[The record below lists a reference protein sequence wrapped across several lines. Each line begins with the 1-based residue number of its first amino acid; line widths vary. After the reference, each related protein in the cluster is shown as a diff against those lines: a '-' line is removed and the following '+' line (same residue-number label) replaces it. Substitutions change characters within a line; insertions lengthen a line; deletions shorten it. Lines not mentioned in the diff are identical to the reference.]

1 MFWLAVVGTILIW
14 DSVLRFVLL
23 CLRAVTTP
31 RGVGDVI
38 VETPR
43 GTILIAA
50 RNEAGTIGPTILALR
65 EHLDEWPDVNIWVL
79 ADRCTDETESEA
91 AAAGARVAS
100 RADGPLGKGAVLAW
114 WLNTHRTAWA
124 DDDYLIILDADTR
137 LVAGSLAALR
147 RTVMSGAQ
155 VVQGFVAPQAVNR
168 AGRLAGWSEVL
179 MQRIDDEARQRLRWS
194 VPLRGTGMIFQ
205 ASLLA
210 QLAPRLHTLAEDL
223 ELDCLLAAHPAGVL
237 TRVRFSPDAKIID
250 PKPPEVAGASR
261 QRARWLQGQLQVL
274 RDYPAAIF
282 QALKRGGLS
291 AWFLLWLLFLRP
303 KMLLMALRFAV
314 LILALCLGSAG
325 KGLALVMAVGLLLDA
340 AYYLGGAAFV
350 EEPLRYCRDLLA
362 VPRYGAMWLYSFG
375 LAAFR
380 RGRHGWLRAGR

>member
-1 MFWLAVVGTILIW
+1 MFWPISWLAVFGTILIW
-14 DSVLRFVLL
+14 DSVLRFALL
-23 CLRAVTTP
+23 CLRAVTP
-31 RGVGDVI
+31 ARAADDVTI
-38 VETPR
+38 EAPR

-50 RNEAGTIGPTILALR
+50 RNEAGTIGPTICALL
-65 EHLDEWPDVNIWVL
+65 EHSDEWPDLNIWVL
-79 ADRCTDETESEA
+79 ADRCTDDTASEA
-91 AAAGARVAS
+91 AAAGAQVAP

-114 WLNTHRTAWA
+114 WLSAYRAAWA

-137 LVAGSLAALR
+137 LETGSLAALR
-147 RTVMSGAQ
+147 RTVMGGAQ
-155 VVQGFVAPQAVNR
+155 VVQGFVVPQAVNR

-194 VPLRGTGMIFQ
+194 VPLRGTGMVFQ

-223 ELDCLLAAHPAGVL
+223 ELDSLLAAQSQ
-237 TRVRFSPDAKIID
+237 RVRFSPDAKIID
-250 PKPPEVAGASR
+250 PKPQQAAGAAR

-274 RDYPAAIF
+274 RDYPAEIF
-282 QALKRGGLS
+282 QALTRGGLS

-303 KMLLMALRFAV
+303 KMLLMATRFAV

-325 KGLALVMAVGLLLDA
+325 KGLALVMAFGLTLDA
-340 AYYLGGAAFV
+340 AYYIGGAAFV

-375 LAAFR
+375 LATVR
-380 RGRHGWLRAGR
+380 RGWLRAGR

>member
-1 MFWLAVVGTILIW
+1 MYCLAIVGTILIW

-23 CLRAVTTP
+23 CLRAVTVP
-31 RGVGDVI
+31 RVADEVS
-38 VETPR
+38 VEAPR

-50 RNEAGTIGPTILALR
+50 RNEAGTIGPTIYALR
-65 EHLDEWPDVNIWVL
+65 EHLDEWPDLNIWVL
-79 ADRCTDETESEA
+79 ADRCTDGTAREA
-91 AAAGARVAS
+91 ALAGARVAS

-114 WLNTHRTAWA
+114 WLDWYRGEWDA
-124 DDDYLIILDADTR
+124 DDYLIILDADTR

-223 ELDCLLAAHPAGVL
+223 ELDSLLAAHSI
-237 TRVRFSPDAKIID
+237 RVRFSPAAKIID
-250 PKPPEVAGASR
+250 PKPQQAAGASR

-274 RDYPAAIF
+274 RDYPAEIF
-282 QALKRGGLS
+282 QALTRGGLS

-303 KMLLMALRFAV
+303 KMLLMATRFAV
-314 LILALCLGSAG
+314 LILALCLGATG
-325 KGLALVMAVGLLLDA
+325 KGLALVMALGLMLDA
-340 AYYLGGAAFV
+340 AYYLGGVVFV

-362 VPRYGAMWLYSFG
+362 VPRYGAMWLCSFG

-380 RGRHGWLRAGR
+380 RGRDGWLRAGR